1 MTLTPTCRINDHHAL
16 ALSLLA
22 DKDGLSAA
30 ALRKRL
36 DVPMSVLLRVLSEL
50 GELALVERRAVGR
63 REGVFLTAK
72 ARALLQSG
80 AAQ

>member
-1 MTLTPTCRINDHHAL
+1 MHEHHAL

-22 DKDGLSAA
+22 QDDGLSAA

-36 DVPMSVLLRVLSEL
+36 DLPMSVLLRVLSEL

-63 REGVFLTAK
+63 REGVFLTDK
-72 ARALLQSG
+72 ARALLPTE
-80 AAQ
+80 APR